1 MRPELPSVLVM
12 TRLAAIA
19 LLVVLVVACRDPDAS
34 PSIPVSSPTSTSAA
48 PSTSAITNPSPTT
61 PSTTPPTTPPTTRA
75 TTSTSLAALQ
85 TLTYSEPV
93 AADFPTVLTARPG
106 DEFALLAERAGAIH
120 RFEAGAI
127 GEMVGEISELTITDG
142 ERGLL
147 GLVRH
152 PEDDTRLFIHYS
164 DTNGDTTVS
173 EFAFDGSVDIDSE
186 RVLLTVDQPAAN
198 HNGGMIQF
206 GPDGAIYLGLGDG
219 GGAGDPFGNGQ
230 NTETLLGGI
239 VRLDPDSGDAELW
252 QYGLRNP
259 WRFWIDGDD
268 IWIGDVGQ
276 RSFEE
281 IDLAPLTASG
291 LNYGWPIMEAAHCFG
306 TTPCD
311 TEGLTLPLVEVAR
324 GDGGTCSITGGVV
337 YRGTEIPELDGRFLF
352 SDYCAGYLRSVDRD
366 GGVVD
371 HTGEVG
377 QAGRVVSFG
386 VDGSGEVYVLTTG
399 EILPLEAVR

>member
-1 MRPELPSVLVM
+1 M
-12 TRLAAIA
+12 
-19 LLVVLVVACRDPDAS
+19 
-34 PSIPVSSPTSTSAA
+34 
-48 PSTSAITNPSPTT
+48 
-61 PSTTPPTTPPTTRA
+61 
-75 TTSTSLAALQ
+75 
-85 TLTYSEPV
+85 Y
-93 AADFPTVLTARPG
+93 
-106 DEFALLAERAGAIH
+106 

-127 GEMVGEISELTITDG
+127 GEMVGDISGLTITDG

-152 PEDDTRLFIHYS
+152 PEDDTRLFVHYS
-164 DTNGDTTVS
+164 DSNGDTTVS

-186 RVLLTVDQPAAN
+186 RVLLTVHQPAAN

-206 GPDGAIYLGLGDG
+206 GPDQAIYLGLGDG

-239 VRLDPDSGDAELW
+239 VRLDPDSGEAELW

-281 IDLAPLTASG
+281 IDLAPVTVSG

-306 TTPCD
+306 RSPCD
-311 TEGLTLPLVEVAR
+311 TEGLTPPLVEVAR

-337 YRGTEIPELDGRFLF
+337 YRGIEIPELDGRFLF
-352 SDYCAGYLRSVDRD
+352 SDYCAGYLRSVDRE
-366 GGVVD
+366 GEVVD